1 MFKHSIIF
9 ILVFLASWSALPAQ
23 SIHRVWDPRYRNG
36 IAAEVEDRIITF
48 QDVWREMQPL
58 EPQIR
63 AESMTAQEYEKKM
76 ARLYVEI
83 LQELTDNVL
92 IIKEFEEKEFQIPES
107 AIKNRFDEILIQRFN
122 NDRQL
127 LLEHLQMMGKTLRE
141 FRKSIREEIIVR
153 SMRYQQQERQAS
165 ISPEKI
171 EEFYKQNKIHFFQE
185 EQIKLGLIMIK
196 AIADEGQDV
205 LRQQADKVINELSNG
220 LGFAEAAAKYSQ
232 DSKKADGGNWGWV
245 SRSELRRE
253 LSDVA
258 FTLEPGSYSEPIP
271 LAGQFY
277 ILKVDERKPEG
288 IKPLEDVRDEI
299 EETLAAQL
307 SKREQKRWLERLRK
321 DAYVK
326 YY

>member
-1 MFKHSIIF
+1 MLKHSIIGIF
-9 ILVFLASWSALPAQ
+9 IFLASWSALPAQ
-23 SIHRVWDPRYRNG
+23 SIHRVWDPRFRSG

-63 AESMTAQEYEKKM
+63 AESMTADEYEKKM

-92 IIKEFEEKEFQIPES
+92 IIKEFEEKEYQIPDS

-127 LLEHLQMMGKTLRE
+127 LLEHLQQIGKTLRD

-153 SMRYQQQERQAS
+153 SMRYQQREKEAS

-185 EQIKLGLIMIK
+185 EQVNLGLIMIK
-196 AIADEGQDV
+196 AMADEGQDV
-205 LRQQADKVINELSNG
+205 LRQQAEQVIKELNNG
-220 LGFAEAAAKYSQ
+220 LDFAEAAAKYSQ
-232 DSKKADGGNWGWV
+232 DSKKTNGGSWGWV
-245 SRSELRRE
+245 SRSELRLE
-253 LSDVA
+253 LSEVA
-258 FTLEPGSYSEPIP
+258 FNLQPGSFSEPVS

-277 ILKVDERKPEG
+277 ILKVDEKKPEG